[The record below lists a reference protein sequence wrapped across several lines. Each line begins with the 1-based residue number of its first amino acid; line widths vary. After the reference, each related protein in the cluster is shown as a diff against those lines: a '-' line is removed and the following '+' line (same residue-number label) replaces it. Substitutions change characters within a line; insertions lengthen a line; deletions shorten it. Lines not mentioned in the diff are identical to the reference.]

1 VIRRDKLLWAS
12 VYNDLGASISF
23 ILIPKIGEDIKI
35 NAWNWRPTI
44 ALLRH
49 ANLVDELQHEL
60 MGCNGCGGKVNFE
73 TAKKIADF
81 LDQYLA
87 QMTPGQRVRA
97 DLTVTG
103 KPKKLAVFTPDAK
116 VEDID
121 AIEVYSATYDWLVMF
136 RDFCRTSGGFEVS

>member
-1 VIRRDKLLWAS
+1 V
-12 VYNDLGASISF
+12 
-23 ILIPKIGEDIKI
+23 
-35 NAWNWRPTI
+35 WRKS
-44 ALLRH
+44 
-49 ANLVDELQHEL
+49 Q
-60 MGCNGCGGKVNFE
+60 FE

-103 KPKKLAVFTPDAK
+103 KPKKLAVFTPDTK

-121 AIEVYSATYDWLVMF
+121 AIEVYSATYGLAGYVP
-136 RDFCRTSGGFEVS
+136 